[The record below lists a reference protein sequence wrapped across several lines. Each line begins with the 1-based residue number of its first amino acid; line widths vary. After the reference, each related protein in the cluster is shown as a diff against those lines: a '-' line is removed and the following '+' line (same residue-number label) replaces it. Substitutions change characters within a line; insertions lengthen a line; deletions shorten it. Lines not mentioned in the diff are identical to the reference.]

1 MKLFGRFACLYIGGA
16 CDRDAWP
23 SRRVRR
29 AAPAAAGGTAATGP
43 ARVPFWGAAQPRP
56 GGRNCRPRG
65 ETDGSGA
72 RAVIQGARRTRGKLR
87 EGIRPNPPRRENFHP
102 HSTRREIIFLG
113 KYKMDETFWAFRVS
127 IYRGACDR
135 DAWPSRRVRRAAPAA
150 AGGSRRN
157 GPARCLGGAHA
168 RTGGRNCRT
177 CGETNSPLP
186 ARKAERKDT
195 SKMERYIFR
204 NCFAFLSKTCYINH
218 TIRAPAGGG
227 AADWRT
233 RSGGSRAGTGRR
245 TDETVH
251 FSLTFS
257 NIFPSPE
264 QAAARKTGGREP
276 FSRSPFAARRSPDG
290 SGPIPAPART
300 PAAKGGDAY
309 DCPQMKKLLQI
320 VSAHSHRLM
329 AMLTRRSNCSL
340 AEAYQ

>member
-1 MKLFGRFACLYIGGA
+1 MTGVYGRSAASGG
-16 CDRDAWP
+16 
-23 SRRVRR
+23 R
-29 AAPAAAGGTAATGP
+29 ALPQRGRTAATGP
-43 ARVPFWGAAQPRP
+43 ARVPFGGAAQPRP

-72 RAVIQGARRTRGKLR
+72 RTVIQGARRTRGKLR
-87 EGIRPNPPRRENFHP
+87 EGIRPNPPRREKFSSPFH
-102 HSTRREIIFLG
+102 TARNNFLG

-195 SKMERYIFR
+195 SKMGRYIFR
-204 NCFAFLSKTCYINH
+204 NCLHFFLKHAILT
-218 TIRAPAGGG
+218 TPLERLRGGG

-251 FSLTFS
+251 FPLRSAS
-257 NIFPSPE
+257 SSHPPSRRRPE
-264 QAAARKTGGREP
+264 KQAAANRFPGLHLPRGG
-276 FSRSPFAARRSPDG
+276 
-290 SGPIPAPART
+290 ART
-300 PAAKGGDAY
+300 A
-309 DCPQMKKLLQI
+309 
-320 VSAHSHRLM
+320 
-329 AMLTRRSNCSL
+329 RSNPRTGAHTRSERWRCL
-340 AEAYQ
+340 

>member
-1 MKLFGRFACLYIGGA
+1 MVVPPRPAGGPCRSRGNRRNGA
-16 CDRDAWP
+16 CA
-23 SRRVRR
+23 R
-29 AAPAAAGGTAATGP
+29 A
-43 ARVPFWGAAQPRP
+43 VWGVAQPRP

-87 EGIRPNPPRRENFHP
+87 EGIRPNPPRREKFSSPFH
-102 HSTRREIIFLG
+102 TARNNFLG

-195 SKMERYIFR
+195 SKMGRYIFR
-204 NCFAFLSKTCYINH
+204 NCSHFFLKHAI
-218 TIRAPAGGG
+218 
-227 AADWRT
+227 
-233 RSGGSRAGTGRR
+233 
-245 TDETVH
+245 
-251 FSLTFS
+251 LTT
-257 NIFPSPE
+257 PLE
-264 QAAARKTGGREP
+264 RLRG
-276 FSRSPFAARRSPDG
+276 AARRTG
-290 SGPIPAPART
+290 
-300 PAAKGGDAY
+300 
-309 DCPQMKKLLQI
+309 
-320 VSAHSHRLM
+320 
-329 AMLTRRSNCSL
+329 
-340 AEAYQ
+340 